1 MICLQVEKSA
11 ASLATMHVLVVLSAG
26 KGFQGVLARW
36 TLVGLNRENWRA
48 RTGTEHRMLACRL
61 LSMTT
66 KSERAAAE
74 TSSGCRYSVLL
85 ELPYLNAPRMLIVDP
100 MHNLFLGSAK
110 HFMKIVIERMLLSNS
125 QFELLQHRMDR
136 ISAPATIG
144 RIPCKI
150 QSGFASFTAD
160 QWKNWVIYFSL
171 ISMHDILDSDVL
183 ECWRHFVLGCRVLC
197 RKSVT
202 AENVQLGDAHLMQFC
217 KRMER
222 LFGRQCITPNM
233 HMHGHL
239 CSCMLD
245 YGPLHGFWL
254 YAFERYNAILG
265 RVPHNNHSIEV
276 QIMSRFLRDN
286 EVFNAG
292 IPSEFI
298 ADFKYIFPDNTT
310 ETISGSLG
318 DTIGCFHRSPS
329 YAKSWAINSPGL
341 VVHLPSHYIRAVFDE
356 REVELLTVS
365 SIKYKDQL

>member
-1 MICLQVEKSA
+1 MDF
-11 ASLATMHVLVVLSAG
+11 G
-26 KGFQGVLARW
+26 GFD
-36 TLVGLNRENWRA
+36 RENWRA

-66 KSERAAAE
+66 KSD
-74 TSSGCRYSVLL
+74 S
-85 ELPYLNAPRMLIVDP
+85 
-100 MHNLFLGSAK
+100 SAK

-239 CSCMLD
+239 
-245 YGPLHGFWL
+245 
-254 YAFERYNAILG
+254 R
-265 RVPHNNHSIEV
+265 
-276 QIMSRFLRDN
+276 
-286 EVFNAG
+286 
-292 IPSEFI
+292 
-298 ADFKYIFPDNTT
+298 
-310 ETISGSLG
+310 
-318 DTIGCFHRSPS
+318 
-329 YAKSWAINSPGL
+329 
-341 VVHLPSHYIRAVFDE
+341 
-356 REVELLTVS
+356 
-365 SIKYKDQL
+365 